1 MRRRHRRLEQNAD
14 LDITAFMNLMIVLVP
29 ILLINMIFAH
39 ANVLEL
45 NFPEVSTESN
55 NETVSVKL
63 QILILPNSL
72 QVSDGQG
79 NMIKEIANSA
89 TDNPQYDFNL
99 LGAVMKK
106 VKTRYPDKKD
116 ITVLAQKNTTYQT
129 VVSVMDAVRS
139 FETDIAGSLVDAE
152 LFPNIS
158 ISDAP
163 EVLALIEAQ
172 SPQVEMASHEANL

>member
-79 NMIKEIANSA
+79 NIIKEIANSA
-89 TDNPQYDFNL
+89 ADNPQYDFNL

-172 SPQVEMASHEANL
+172 SLQVEMASHEANL

>member
-1 MRRRHRRLEQNAD
+1 
-14 LDITAFMNLMIVLVP
+14 
-29 ILLINMIFAH
+29 
-39 ANVLEL
+39 
-45 NFPEVSTESN
+45 
-55 NETVSVKL
+55 
-63 QILILPNSL
+63 
-72 QVSDGQG
+72 
-79 NMIKEIANSA
+79 
-89 TDNPQYDFNL
+89 
-99 LGAVMKK
+99 MKK

-172 SPQVEMASHEANL
+172 SLQVEMASHEANL